1 LVSAP
6 IEDALDEAI
15 EKASGIVAAIR
26 GLKGC
31 ENPVEQTGVAL
42 LLDAHVDRLRRIRE
56 TLSGLRALS
65 EGRRFWTPPTP
76 TSALLPGG
84 H

>member
-1 LVSAP
+1 MMSAP
-6 IEDALDEAI
+6 IEDALDEAV
-15 EKASGIVAAIR
+15 EKASGIVDAIR

-42 LLDAHVDRLRRIRE
+42 LLAAHVDRLRRIRE

-65 EGRRFWTPPTP
+65 EGQRF
-76 TSALLPGG
+76 
-84 H
+84 